1 MVQETTLTSSRPYPE
16 MEREIEAL
24 LEKETDCTA
33 NLANIASVLYWGMTD
48 VNWLGFYL
56 WNGEELVLGPF
67 HGKSATTRIRSG
79 NGVCG
84 VAFASRDVQRV
95 EDVLNF
101 PGHIP

>member
-1 MVQETTLTSSRPYPE
+1 MVQDTSLATSRPYPD

-24 LEKETDCTA
+24 LEAETDCTA
-33 NLANIASVLYWGMTD
+33 NLANIASVLYWGLTD

-67 HGKSATTRIRSG
+67 HGKSATTRIKSG

-84 VAFASRDVQRV
+84 TAFAARSIERV
-95 EDVLNF
+95 EDVLNY

>member
-1 MVQETTLTSSRPYPE
+1 MVNQEAMTVSRPYSD

-24 LEKETDCTA
+24 LEKERDCTA
-33 NLANIASVLYWGMTD
+33 NLANIASVLYWGMTE

-56 WNGEELVLGPF
+56 WNGSELVLGPF
-67 HGKSATTRIRSG
+67 HGKSATTRIASG

-84 VAFASRDVQRV
+84 TAFERREVQRV

>member
-1 MVQETTLTSSRPYPE
+1 MIQETTLTNSRSYPE

-24 LEKETDCTA
+24 LVKETDCMA
-33 NLANIASVLYWGMTD
+33 NLANISAVLYWGLTD

-84 VAFASRDVQRV
+84 VAFASREVQRV